1 MVAGGCISTHFC
13 IMKQHARLEAGPV
26 CNPQASCLAPNSC
39 QQGPLSKGQKNF
51 CSSTSWGP
59 TVQTRDTEGEM
70 YPDKQFFCA
79 FKCHDDSKIAPGVI
93 ETKVELATF
102 CKPVVF
108 LEGITEREY
117 LN

>member
-39 QQGPLSKGQKNF
+39 QQGPLSKGHKNF

-70 YPDKQFFCA
+70 YPDKKFFCA
-79 FKCHDDSKIAPGVI
+79 FKCHDDPKIAPG
-93 ETKVELATF
+93 
-102 CKPVVF
+102 
-108 LEGITEREY
+108 
-117 LN
+117 